1 MFPSLESGL
10 VGLVG
15 LVLFL
20 SVTKIR
26 ISGISG
32 ISHVF
37 ECGRFRNTACEKRT
51 LDFEN
56 VAGEER

>member
-1 MFPSLESGL
+1 MGL
-10 VGLVG
+10 VGLVM
-15 LVLFL
+15 FL

-32 ISHVF
+32 ISLVF
-37 ECGRFRNTACEKRT
+37 ECGRFRNTACEERT
-51 LDFEN
+51 FEFEN

>member
-1 MFPSLESGL
+1 M
-10 VGLVG
+10 GLVG

-32 ISHVF
+32 ISLVF
-37 ECGRFRNTACEKRT
+37 ECGRFRNTACEERT
-51 LDFEN
+51 FDFEN
-56 VAGEER
+56 VASEER

>member
-1 MFPSLESGL
+1 M
-10 VGLVG
+10 GLVG

-32 ISHVF
+32 ISLVF
-37 ECGRFRNTACEKRT
+37 ECGRFRNTACEERT

>member
-1 MFPSLESGL
+1 M
-10 VGLVG
+10 G

-20 SVTKIR
+20 IVTQIR

-32 ISHVF
+32 ISLVF
-37 ECGRFRNTACEKRT
+37 ECGRFRNAACEERT
-51 LDFEN
+51 FEFED